1 MTRIIPGTL
10 FCLAVASACYGVQHF
25 VPAASSLLL
34 AIIVGIVIAHT
45 VRMPKSAQPG
55 IAFSAKVLLRLG
67 IVLLGFQLVL
77 SDIIALGWGVLAVVV
92 AIVAGGL
99 VGTVLMGKWLG
110 MSRSESIL
118 IGSGFSICGAA
129 AVAGVESSIRRKDE
143 EVATA
148 IALVVIFGTAM
159 IGIMPLVLGAT
170 SLTEAQRG
178 YIAGGSIHEVAQ
190 VVAVGGIL
198 GGSVLTS
205 AVLVKLARVL
215 MLAPVVTVL
224 GMIERRTGSPVP
236 FGKVPPIVP
245 PFIIGFL
252 AAALARTF
260 IDIPDPL
267 VGGIKVVQTILLAAA
282 MFALGLGVHIS
293 MLKKAGAKPFLL
305 GALSTCLVTAIAAT
319 GMLLVS

>member
-1 MTRIIPGTL
+1 MTRIPGTL
-10 FCLAVASACYGVQHF
+10 LCLAVGAACYGISHF
-25 VPAASSLLL
+25 VPALSALLI
-34 AIIVGIVIAHT
+34 AIIAGIIVAHAVT
-45 VRMPKSAQPG
+45 MPETARPG
-55 IAFSAKVLLRLG
+55 IAFSAKILLRLG
-67 IVLLGFQLVL
+67 IILLGFQLVL
-77 SDIIALGWGVLAVVV
+77 GDIIALGWGVLAVVIL
-92 AIVAGGL
+92 IVAGGL
-99 VGTVLMGKWLG
+99 AGTVVIGRRLG

-129 AVAGVESSIRRKDE
+129 AVAGVESTIRRKDE

-159 IGIMPLVLGAT
+159 IGIMPLILGAVPIT
-170 SLTEAQRG
+170 DAQRG

-224 GMIERRTGSPVP
+224 GALERRGGAPVP
-236 FGKVPPIVP
+236 SGKVPPLVP

-260 IDIPDPL
+260 LDIPDPVL
-267 VGGIKVVQTILLAAA
+267 GAIKIIQTILLAAA
-282 MFALGLGVHIS
+282 MFALGLGVHVS
-293 MLKKAGAKPFLL
+293 MLKKAGAKPFVL
-305 GALSTCLVTAIAAT
+305 GALSTCLVSAIAAA